1 MRCPKCAAIEDK
13 VIDSR
18 LSKDGDSIRRRRE
31 CIACGF
37 RFTTYEQVERADI
50 RVTKRDG
57 RSEPFDRKKLLG
69 GITKACEKRPISIEI
84 LENGVEEIMQDLET
98 NYSRE
103 IPSQLIGAKVME
115 KLHQLDEVAYVR
127 YASVYRH
134 FQDIGEFINE
144 IQSLERR
151 TKSNALQPELFREPM
166 NLTKT

>member
-1 MRCPKCAAIEDK
+1 MRCPKCGDIEDK

-31 CIACGF
+31 CIACNT
-37 RFTTYEQVERADI
+37 RFTTYEQLDRADV
-50 RVTKRDG
+50 RVIKRDG
-57 RSEPFDRKKLLG
+57 RSEPFDRHKLFN
-69 GITKACEKRPISIEI
+69 GIAKACEKRPIGIEALEKTVDEI
-84 LENGVEEIMQDLET
+84 LLDLEA

-115 KLHQLDEVAYVR
+115 KLHSLDEVAYVR

-134 FQDIGEFINE
+134 FQDIGEFIHE

-151 TKSNALQPELFREPM
+151 TKKNTLQPELF
-166 NLTKT
+166 K

>member
-1 MRCPKCAAIEDK
+1 M
-13 VIDSR
+13 IDSR

-31 CIACGF
+31 CIECSF
-37 RFTTYEQVERADI
+37 RFTTYEQVDRADM
-50 RVTKRDG
+50 RVIKRDG
-57 RSEPFDRKKLLG
+57 RGEPFDRHKLFN
-69 GITKACEKRPISIEI
+69 GIAKACEKRPISIEI
-84 LENGVEEIMQDLET
+84 LEKSVEEIIQDLEA

-134 FQDIGEFINE
+134 FQDIGEFLEE

-151 TKSNALQPELFREPM
+151 PKRSVSQPELF
-166 NLTKT
+166 K

>member
-1 MRCPKCAAIEDK
+1 MRCPKCGDLEDK

-31 CIACGF
+31 CNACSF
-37 RFTTYEQVERADI
+37 RFTTYEHID
-50 RVTKRDG
+50 RVDMRVIKRDG
-57 RSEPFDRKKLLG
+57 RGEPFERNKLFN
-69 GITKACEKRPISIEI
+69 GIAKACEKRPISIEI
-84 LENGVEEIMQDLET
+84 LEKAVEEIIQDLEA

-103 IPSQLIGAKVME
+103 VPSQLVGAKVME

-134 FQDIGEFINE
+134 FQDIGEFIHE

-151 TKSNALQPELFREPM
+151 TKTNSMQAELFNNSEGAKR
-166 NLTKT
+166 